1 MNKSGLDAAAAADKI
16 HHTMLKNRPQAV
28 NLLVVVVSD
37 AVGAC

>member
-1 MNKSGLDAAAAADKI
+1 MNKSGLDAAARADKI
-16 HHTMLKNRPQAV
+16 LRAMLKNNSQAV